1 MFQSALLYLQQD
13 FAKQR
18 YIRSNA
24 MILPHVLSVWQQST
38 RACQFL
44 QYSFSLLFWP
54 RRTGISADIFDTKKA
69 RERQRPGI
77 PQQTEVGRL
86 IQEPGAVATGFK
98 STAIQRTNAKLWF
111 NHRLFIWSLH
121 PVATATGSVFVDPQ

>member
-44 QYSFSLLFWP
+44 QYSFSAEFWP
-54 RRTGISADIFDTKKA
+54 GGRGILADIFDL
-69 RERQRPGI
+69 RRQ
-77 PQQTEVGRL
+77 
-86 IQEPGAVATGFK
+86 A
-98 STAIQRTNAKLWF
+98 S
-111 NHRLFIWSLH
+111 S
-121 PVATATGSVFVDPQ
+121 

>member
-44 QYSFSLLFWP
+44 QYPFSSPFSLGK
-54 RRTGISADIFDTKKA
+54 TGIGADIFDTKKA
-69 RERQRPGI
+69 GEREPSGI
-77 PQQTEVGRL
+77 TCLTPQQTEVGQL
-86 IQEPGAVATGFK
+86 IQNRE
-98 STAIQRTNAKLWF
+98 R
-111 NHRLFIWSLH
+111 
-121 PVATATGSVFVDPQ
+121 

>member
-44 QYSFSLLFWP
+44 QYSFSAEFWP
-54 RRTGISADIFDTKKA
+54 GRTGISACPFQLKKYNL
-69 RERQRPGI
+69 PKT
-77 PQQTEVGRL
+77 QQTQVGRL
-86 IQEPGAVATGFK
+86 IQNLDLKKPG
-98 STAIQRTNAKLWF
+98 STHPEFYKPMQELWR
-111 NHRLFIWSLH
+111 NNRPSYTVVQI
-121 PVATATGSVFVDPQ
+121 PT

>member
-24 MILPHVLSVWQQST
+24 MILPHVLRVWQQSN

-44 QYSFSLLFWP
+44 QYSFSSPFALVGKALMPKYSTQKDRQGFVSYAQTSHCERKANSEP
-54 RRTGISADIFDTKKA
+54 EAVVTGSNSPQI
-69 RERQRPGI
+69 
-77 PQQTEVGRL
+77 QQTAVGRL
-86 IQEPGAVATGFK
+86 IQNRE
-98 STAIQRTNAKLWF
+98 Q
-111 NHRLFIWSLH
+111 
-121 PVATATGSVFVDPQ
+121 